1 MSTWQASQPIT
12 ALRNTR
18 DRYWLANLSKNA
30 VTVFL
35 SWFALKAGHGVPLKH
50 HACQQVYYWY
60 TLKMSLQVY
69 I

>member
-50 HACQQVYYWY
+50 HAC
-60 TLKMSLQVY
+60 
-69 I
+69 